1 MSNKI
6 VLSLILKKLFNK
18 KIRRIRLYVSNLLQ
32 LVSDVKLISP
42 TKKVSEQL
50 TLSWEIINN
59 KLNEVL
65 NISMVTS
72 ECFFYQFLI
81 LNACAIKVL
90 DAK

>member
-72 ECFFYQFLI
+72 ECFFISF
-81 LNACAIKVL
+81 
-90 DAK
+90 